1 MVIVA
6 ERTRKYWIRACF
18 GFGIREGSI
27 CDCRNKKKIVVA
39 DHVLCLHVKSVIK
52 KCVTYRFWHRGTR
65 EYFSSPTFF
74 VLPKKFIV

>member
-39 DHVLCLHVKSVIK
+39 DHVSCLHVSH
-52 KCVTYRFWHRGTR
+52 TGFGTVAR
-65 EYFSSPTFF
+65 E
-74 VLPKKFIV
+74 I